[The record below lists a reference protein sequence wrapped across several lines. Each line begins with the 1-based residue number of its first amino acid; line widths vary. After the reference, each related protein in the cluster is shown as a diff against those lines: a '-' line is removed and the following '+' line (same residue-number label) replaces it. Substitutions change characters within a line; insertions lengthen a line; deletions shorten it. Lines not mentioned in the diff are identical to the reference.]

1 MQDFEE
7 QQTTR
12 KGTIEDRKD
21 IEPIMSLF
29 NQWGPLENI
38 VAVTKRNVWS
48 LADEMSSRARNEQ
61 IIL

>member
-1 MQDFEE
+1 VQDFEE

-38 VAVTKRNVWS
+38 VAVAKCNVWS
-48 LADEMSSRARNEQ
+48 LADEMSSKARNEQ

>member
-1 MQDFEE
+1 
-7 QQTTR
+7 
-12 KGTIEDRKD
+12 
-21 IEPIMSLF
+21 MSLF

-61 IIL
+61 IILLEHEKVDI